1 MVTTKIKTKSP
12 GTSGKS
18 KNSPKWEGHENW
30 TADQFSRHFSDS
42 MSYYRLEFANKDFK
56 PFVLKWMRLN
66 DFTDNQI
73 DLAKK
78 FKDYRFGGTLGGI
91 ATALITGVPAVREDF
106 NNGKNTAEW
115 LKTQIT
121 EMLEKGKDDIATD
134 AEEVESAAKVV
145 INIQERLQE
154 VAARM
159 TEDIDLAIDSFILD
173 PESFDPKAFK
183 IINMLKGK
191 QAKAAHA
198 RIIKDFYKG
207 NYEELT
213 DAVAGRCEQLSEAY
227 GHFNKRQLRK
237 LFDFYQDILN
247 SCEMIMQEA
256 KVNKKPRAKKS
267 VSADKLVSKLK
278 FCKTDDQFKLVSIN
292 PAEVVGSKEL
302 WVFNRKTR
310 KLGKY
315 LADDYRD
322 LTVKGTSI
330 VGFNANTS
338 VQKTLRKPLDQLKE
352 FKDAG
357 KVQLRKFLEDIKA
370 TEIKLNGRI
379 NEDVVLLKTAK

>member
-1 MVTTKIKTKSP
+1 MS
-12 GTSGKS
+12 GTSSKGK
-18 KNSPKWEGHENW
+18 NFPKWQGHEDW
-30 TADQFSRHFSDS
+30 TADQFGRHFSDS

-56 PFVLKWMRLN
+56 PFVLQWMKSN
-66 DFTDNQI
+66 EYTDNQI
-73 DLAKK
+73 DLTRK
-78 FKDYRFGGTLGGI
+78 FKDHRFGGTLGAI
-91 ATALITGVPAVREDF
+91 ATALVSGMPDVRSDF
-106 NNGKNTAEW
+106 NNGKNTAQW
-115 LKTQIT
+115 LKTQINH
-121 EMLEKGKDDIATD
+121 MLENGKNDTSTDD
-134 AEEVESAAKVV
+134 EEVNAAPKVMV
-145 INIQERLQE
+145 NIQERLQE

-159 TEDIDLAIDSFILD
+159 TEDIDLAIDSFISD

-207 NYEELT
+207 NYEEIT
-213 DAVAGRCEQLSEAY
+213 DAVAGRCEQLNEAY
-227 GHFNKRQLRK
+227 RHFNKRQLRK

-247 SCEMIMQEA
+247 SCEMITQEA
-256 KVNKKPRAKKS
+256 KVNKKPRVKKS
-267 VSADKLVSKLK
+267 VSADKLISKLK
-278 FCKTDDQFKLVSIN
+278 FCKTDDQYKLVSIN
-292 PAEVVGSKEL
+292 PAEIVGSKEL

-315 LADDYRD
+315 LAEDYRE

-338 VQKTLRKPLDQLKE
+338 VQKTLRKPLEQLKE

-357 KVQLRKFLEDIKA
+357 KVQLRKLLEDIKS
-370 TEIKLNGRI
+370 TDIKLNGRI
-379 NEDVVLLKTAK
+379 NEDVILLKTGK

>member
-1 MVTTKIKTKSP
+1 MATTKIKAKNS
-12 GTSGKS
+12 GTPSKD
-18 KNSPKWEGHENW
+18 KNSPKWEGHESW
-30 TADQFSRHFSDS
+30 TADRFSRHFSDS

-56 PFVLKWMRLN
+56 PFVLKWMKAN
-66 DFTDNQI
+66 EYSDDQI

-78 FKDYRFGGTLGGI
+78 FKDHRFGGTVGGI
-91 ATALITGVPAVREDF
+91 ATALVSGMPDVREDF

-115 LKTQIT
+115 LRIQIN
-121 EMLEKGKDDIATD
+121 EMLEKGKDDTTTED
-134 AEEVESAAKVV
+134 EVESAPKVV
-145 INIQERLQE
+145 INIQERLHE

-159 TEDIDLAIDSFILD
+159 TEDIDLAIDSFISD

-198 RIIKDFYKG
+198 RIIKDFYVS

-213 DAVAGRCEQLSEAY
+213 DAVAGRCEQLNEAY

-256 KVNKKPRAKKS
+256 KVNKKPRVKKS
-267 VSADKLVSKLK
+267 VSADKVVSKLK
-278 FCKTDDQFKLVSIN
+278 FCKTDDQYKLVSIN
-292 PAEVVGSKEL
+292 PTEVVGSKEL

-315 LADDYRD
+315 LADDYRE

-338 VQKTLRKPLDQLKE
+338 VQKTLRKPLEQLKE

-370 TEIKLNGRI
+370 TDIKLNGRI
-379 NEDVVLLKTAK
+379 NEDVILLRAAK

>member
-1 MVTTKIKTKSP
+1 MVTTKIKAKSP
-12 GTSGKS
+12 GTSGKG

-42 MSYYRLEFANKDFK
+42 MSHYRLEFANKDFK
-56 PFVLKWMRLN
+56 PFVLKWMKAN
-66 DFTDNQI
+66 EYSDDQI

-78 FKDYRFGGTLGGI
+78 FKDHRFGGTLGGI
-91 ATALITGVPAVREDF
+91 ATALVSGMPDVREDF

-115 LKTQIT
+115 LRTQIN
-121 EMLEKGKDDIATD
+121 EMLEKGKDDTTTED
-134 AEEVESAAKVV
+134 EVESAPKVV
-145 INIQERLQE
+145 INIQERLHE

-159 TEDIDLAIDSFILD
+159 TEDIDLAIDSFISD

-198 RIIKDFYKG
+198 RIIKDFYVS

-213 DAVAGRCEQLSEAY
+213 DAVAGRCEQLNEAY

-267 VSADKLVSKLK
+267 VSADKVVSKLK
-278 FCKTDDQFKLVSIN
+278 FCKTDDQYKLVSIN
-292 PAEVVGSKEL
+292 PTEVVGSKEL

-315 LADDYRD
+315 LADDYRE

-338 VQKTLRKPLDQLKE
+338 VQKTLRKPLEQLKE

-370 TEIKLNGRI
+370 TDIKLNGRI
-379 NEDVVLLKTAK
+379 NEDVILLKAAK

>member
-1 MVTTKIKTKSP
+1 MVTTKIKAKSP
-12 GTSGKS
+12 GTSGKG

-42 MSYYRLEFANKDFK
+42 MSHYRLEFANKDFK
-56 PFVLKWMRLN
+56 PFVLKWMKAN
-66 DFTDNQI
+66 EYSDDQI

-78 FKDYRFGGTLGGI
+78 FKDHRFGGTLGGI
-91 ATALITGVPAVREDF
+91 ATALVSGMPDVREDF

-115 LKTQIT
+115 LRTQIN
-121 EMLEKGKDDIATD
+121 EMLEKGKDDTTTED
-134 AEEVESAAKVV
+134 EVKSAPKVV
-145 INIQERLQE
+145 INIQERLHE

-159 TEDIDLAIDSFILD
+159 TEDIDLAIDSFISD

-198 RIIKDFYKG
+198 RIIKDFYVS

-213 DAVAGRCEQLSEAY
+213 DAVAGRCEQLNEAY

-267 VSADKLVSKLK
+267 VSADKVVSKLK
-278 FCKTDDQFKLVSIN
+278 FCKTDDQYKLVSIN
-292 PAEVVGSKEL
+292 PTEVVGSKEL

-315 LADDYRD
+315 LADDYRE

-338 VQKTLRKPLDQLKE
+338 VQKTLRKPLEQLKE

-370 TEIKLNGRI
+370 TDIKLNGRI
-379 NEDVVLLKTAK
+379 NEDVILLKAAK

>member
-1 MVTTKIKTKSP
+1 MS
-12 GTSGKS
+12 GTSSKGK
-18 KNSPKWEGHENW
+18 NFPKWQGHEDW
-30 TADQFSRHFSDS
+30 TADQFGRHFSDS

-56 PFVLKWMRLN
+56 PFVLQWMKSN
-66 DFTDNQI
+66 EYTDNQI
-73 DLAKK
+73 DLTRK
-78 FKDYRFGGTLGGI
+78 FKDHRFGGTLGAI
-91 ATALITGVPAVREDF
+91 ATALVSGMPDVRSDF
-106 NNGKNTAEW
+106 NNGKNTAQW
-115 LKTQIT
+115 LKTQINH
-121 EMLEKGKDDIATD
+121 MLENGKNDTSTDD
-134 AEEVESAAKVV
+134 EEVNAAPKVMV
-145 INIQERLQE
+145 NIQERLQE

-159 TEDIDLAIDSFILD
+159 TEDIDLAIDSFISD

-207 NYEELT
+207 NYEEIT
-213 DAVAGRCEQLSEAY
+213 DAVAGRCEQLNEAY
-227 GHFNKRQLRK
+227 RHFNKRQLRK

-247 SCEMIMQEA
+247 SCEMISQEA

-267 VSADKLVSKLK
+267 VSADKLISKLK
-278 FCKTDDQFKLVSIN
+278 FCKTDDQYKLVSIN
-292 PAEVVGSKEL
+292 PAEIVGSKEL

-315 LADDYRD
+315 LAEDYRE

-338 VQKTLRKPLDQLKE
+338 VQKTLRKPLEQLKE

-357 KVQLRKFLEDIKA
+357 KVQLRKLLEDIKS
-370 TEIKLNGRI
+370 TDIKLNGRI
-379 NEDVVLLKTAK
+379 NEDVILLKTGK